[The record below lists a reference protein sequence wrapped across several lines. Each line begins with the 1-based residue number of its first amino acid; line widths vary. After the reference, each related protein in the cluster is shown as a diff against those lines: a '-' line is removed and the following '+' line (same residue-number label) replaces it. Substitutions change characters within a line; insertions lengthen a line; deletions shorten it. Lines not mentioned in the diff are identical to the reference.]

1 MYHALYRKY
10 RPHSFDDV
18 VGQDVIIKTLKNAIE
33 HKNFSH
39 AYMFFGPRGVGKTTV
54 SKILSRAVNCLDPI
68 NGNCCEKC
76 DNCHISFDKDCIDII
91 EMDAASNNGVDE
103 IRELKNNA
111 MLVPSQL
118 KFKVYIIDEVHMLS
132 VGAFNALLKIL
143 EEPPEHIIFILATTD
158 PQKVPETIVSRC
170 QCFSFKRISL
180 VSLIEK
186 LKYVCLEEKILI
198 DDDVLNEIARVSDG
212 GLRDAL
218 GMLDKLRAYKEENLK
233 IELTDFYEL
242 NDMIGIS
249 ELEKFT
255 ECIFQKDVPKILK
268 QIDLFDSNGK
278 NIVEIASQLMYFLR
292 NILVDYYISNTSPS
306 YKLNDVEMLTSL
318 LCEKM
323 FDIKKGNNPR
333 VSFEL
338 LLLGFIDS
346 IGKNDEIISREII
359 SSQSVNIS
367 DTSIDK
373 DIDKNKNVDKSIDNS
388 HQKFDDLDGVDAGLV
403 QNNSNLLDNDRKK
416 IIPNNIEDIMFIR
429 VNNTLALANK
439 DILRSDQQKFELL
452 KDYTFDKKI
461 GYLVCSL
468 LDGKIRASSAD
479 SIIIS
484 FEYDSVVKKNL
495 EIIDKITAVFND
507 ITNSNKSLA
516 FISDDVWN
524 VEKNKYISAIKSGKT
539 YTVMEEPKELFDD
552 LENDDIIQSEAVK
565 LFGDLVEFN

>member
-18 VGQDVIIKTLKNAIE
+18 VGQDVIVKTLKNAIE

-54 SKILSRAVNCLDPI
+54 SKILARAVNCLDPI

-76 DNCHISFDKDCIDII
+76 DNCLISLDRDCIDII

-132 VGAFNALLKIL
+132 IGAFNALLKIL

-170 QCFSFKRISL
+170 QCFSFKKISL
-180 VSLIEK
+180 LSLIEK
-186 LKYVCLEEKILI
+186 LRFVCSKEKILI
-198 DDDVLNEIARVSDG
+198 DDNVLNEIARISDG

-218 GMLDKLRAYKEENLK
+218 GILDKLKAYKNENEM
-233 IELTDFYEL
+233 IELSDFYEL

-255 ECIFQKDVPKILK
+255 QCIFQKNMSELLR
-268 QIDLFDSNGK
+268 QINLFDSNGK
-278 NIVEIASQLMYFLR
+278 NIIEIASQLMYFLR
-292 NILVDYYISNTSPS
+292 DMLVDYYISGTLCP
-306 YKLNDVEMLTSL
+306 YELNDVETLTSL

-323 FDIKKGNNPR
+323 FDIKKGDNPR
-333 VSFEL
+333 ISFEL
-338 LLLGFIDS
+338 LLLGFVDS
-346 IGKNDEIISREII
+346 ISKNDKIISREIN
-359 SSQSVNIS
+359 SNQ
-367 DTSIDK
+367 DTVINNTLVDVKNAADK
-373 DIDKNKNVDKSIDNS
+373 DIDDYHEKINNLGIAGSVRNDSVLADNNIK
-388 HQKFDDLDGVDAGLV
+388 QK
-403 QNNSNLLDNDRKK
+403 
-416 IIPNNIEDIMFIR
+416 IPNNIEEIMIVR
-429 VNNTLALANK
+429 VNNTLALADK
-439 DILRSDQQKFELL
+439 SILRNDQQKFELL

-468 LDGKIRASSAD
+468 LDGKIRASSTNN
-479 SIIIS
+479 IIIS
-484 FEYDSVVKKNL
+484 FEYDSIVKKNL
-495 EIIDKITAVFND
+495 EIIDKISAVFNK
-507 ITNSNKSLA
+507 ITNSNKKLA

-524 VEKNKYISAIKSGKT
+524 EEKSKYISAIRSGKN

-552 LENDDIIQSEAVK
+552 LENDDIIQNEAVK

>member
-76 DNCHISFDKDCIDII
+76 DNCLISSNKDCIDII

-132 VGAFNALLKIL
+132 IGAFNALLKIL

-170 QCFSFKRISL
+170 QCFSFKKISL
-180 VSLIEK
+180 TSLIEK
-186 LKYVCLEEKILI
+186 LRYVCSNEKILI
-198 DDDVLNEIARVSDG
+198 DDSVLNEIARVSDG

-218 GMLDKLRAYKEENLK
+218 GMLDKLKAYKDENIK
-233 IELTDFYEL
+233 IELDDFYEL

-255 ECIFQKDVPKILK
+255 ECIFQKNVPELLK
-268 QIDLFDSNGK
+268 QVNLFDSNGK
-278 NIVEIASQLMYFLR
+278 NIIEIASQLMYFLR
-292 NILVDYYISNTSPS
+292 NMLVDYYISNTSYP
-306 YKLNDVEMLTSL
+306 YKLADIEKLTSL

-333 VSFEL
+333 ISFEL
-338 LLLGFIDS
+338 LLLGFINS
-346 IGKNDEIISREII
+346 ISEDDKIISREII
-359 SSQSVNIS
+359 SSQNVVANNAFTDKNENVNKNIS
-367 DTSIDK
+367 NFNQESTNSD
-373 DIDKNKNVDKSIDNS
+373 NVN
-388 HQKFDDLDGVDAGLV
+388 LV
-403 QNNSNLLDNDRKK
+403 QSDSNLIDSDKK
-416 IIPNNIEDIMFIR
+416 KSVPNNIEEIMLVR
-429 VNNTLALANK
+429 VNNTLALADK
-439 DILRSDQQKFELL
+439 RVLRSDQQKFESL

-468 LDGKIRASSAD
+468 LDGKIRAASANN
-479 SIIIS
+479 IIIS
-484 FEYDSVVKKNL
+484 FEYDSIVKKNL
-495 EIIDKITAVFND
+495 EIIDKITSVFNE

-516 FISDDVWN
+516 FISDNMWN
-524 VEKNKYISAIKSGKT
+524 VERDKYISTIKSGKS
-539 YTVMEEPKELFDD
+539 YTVIDEPKELFDD
-552 LENDDIIQSEAVK
+552 LENDDIIQNEAVK